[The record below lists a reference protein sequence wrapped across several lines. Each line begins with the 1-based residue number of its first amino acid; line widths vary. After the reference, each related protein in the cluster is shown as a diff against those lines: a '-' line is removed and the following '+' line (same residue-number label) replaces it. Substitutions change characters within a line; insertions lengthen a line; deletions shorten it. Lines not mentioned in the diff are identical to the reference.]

1 MARENAGRDP
11 EKVTAMP
18 TSASTAETT
27 ASLVALGTT
36 ESLRLLTGHEVGRVV
51 YTDGGLP
58 AVTPVNY
65 AYDDGRVVMRTS
77 ETSRLARKAPRAIVA
92 FEVDEVDRA
101 VRRGWSVVVTGP
113 CQAVTDEA
121 RLAHIDTL
129 GLAPW
134 ASGEHKVVLEIAT
147 TIVTG
152 YEIAPGDDS
161 PGEDE

>member
-1 MARENAGRDP
+1 MARESAARDP
-11 EKVTAMP
+11 EKGNAMP
-18 TSASTAETT
+18 TSVIPGQET
-27 ASLVALGTT
+27 ASLIALGTT
-36 ESLRLLTGHEVGRVV
+36 ESIRLLSGHEVGRVV

-65 AYDDGRVVMRTS
+65 AYDDGHIVMRTS

-92 FEVDEVDRA
+92 FEVDEVDRSA
-101 VRRGWSVVVTGP
+101 RRGWSVVVTGP
-113 CQAVTDEA
+113 CEVVSDEA

-134 ASGEHKVVLEIAT
+134 ASGEHKVVLEVAA

-152 YEIAPGDDS
+152 FKIARADES
-161 PGEDE
+161 PGGVA